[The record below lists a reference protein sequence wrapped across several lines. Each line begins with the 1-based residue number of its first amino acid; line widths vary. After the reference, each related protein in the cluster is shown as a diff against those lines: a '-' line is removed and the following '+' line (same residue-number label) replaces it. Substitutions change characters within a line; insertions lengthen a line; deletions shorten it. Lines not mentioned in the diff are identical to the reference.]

1 MNYGK
6 GTIASGGLH
15 RCDAG
20 GRTRVRANGHAAG
33 DYRRRQRSERTAADD
48 MSTSGATGTSQMSP
62 ASKMGSSSGTAMNGQ
77 STHRSAMMGHSDHMM
92 HGRTDTSQDA
102 AVDQLNDQSYR
113 AAQQGQAFSASN
125 TGAGGMTAPGGSSR
139 MNGMSSGPT
148 SGTMGTDS
156 APSDT
161 NGK

>member
-1 MNYGK
+1 MAK
-6 GTIASGGLH
+6 ARLLQAACTFAMLAAAPAFAQTDTQPGTT
-15 RCDAG
+15 AG
-20 GRTRVRANGHAAG
+20 NAANAP
-33 DYRRRQRSERTAADD
+33 AADN
-48 MSTSGATGTSQMSP
+48 MSTSGATGTSPMSP
-62 ASKMGSSSGTAMNGQ
+62 ASKMGSSSGSAMNGQ

-125 TGAGGMTAPGGSSR
+125 TGTGGMTAPGGSSR
-139 MNGMSSGPT
+139 MNGMSSG
-148 SGTMGTDS
+148 SMGTGS
-156 APSDT
+156 APGDT

>member
-1 MNYGK
+1 MAK
-6 GTIASGGLH
+6 ARLLQAVCTVAMLAAAPAFAQTDTQPGTTG
-15 RCDAG
+15 AG
-20 GRTRVRANGHAAG
+20 NAVNAP
-33 DYRRRQRSERTAADD
+33 AADD

-156 APSDT
+156 APSDM